1 MQALLPEIKL
11 SKDLMRLDN
20 LYSLPQ
26 KFLPVHLILSKG
38 YQIAQAG
45 YQICLFVV

>member
-11 SKDLMRLDN
+11 SKDN
-20 LYSLPQ
+20 ESFLPQ
-26 KFLPVHLILSKG
+26 EILPVLSKG

-45 YQICLFVV
+45 CVSL

>member
-11 SKDLMRLDN
+11 SKDN
-20 LYSLPQ
+20 ESFLPQ
-26 KFLPVHLILSKG
+26 ESLPVHLILSKG

-45 YQICLFVV
+45 CISL

>member
-11 SKDLMRLDN
+11 SKDNESFL
-20 LYSLPQ
+20 SQ
-26 KFLPVHLILSKG
+26 EFLPVHLILSKG

-45 YQICLFVV
+45 CVSL